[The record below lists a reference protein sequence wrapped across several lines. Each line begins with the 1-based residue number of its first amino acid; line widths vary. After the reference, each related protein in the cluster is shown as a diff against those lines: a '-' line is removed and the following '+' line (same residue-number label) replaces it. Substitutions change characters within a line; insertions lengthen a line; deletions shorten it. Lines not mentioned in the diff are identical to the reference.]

1 MPRAAAIASHS
12 AWECSRT
19 ALLAAQVLIAASL
32 GLPVPASS
40 QATPAAAAEPRQAAP
55 AAAAEPRQARPAAVS
70 GPSTAG
76 RPAMPLAMP
85 SWVELGNYQREAL
98 APLQPVWN
106 GLPAASK
113 RSWLALT
120 EKLPAMQAADRE
132 AAQKR
137 IREWAALSPEQ
148 RRMARDNFRLA
159 KSLDRDERLATW
171 ESYRQLTPEQRTVL
185 RDNGW
190 TSNTAARHA
199 GAATGLFVRELPL
212 DPTDALPVWLLPSE
226 VIDTSISVLDAFT
239 GGTPQSESDL
249 RDRLE
254 LALPRGRGAVKFRH
268 QVEVGRVL
276 ESARELGWG
285 LDEQGVAGAQHDVA
299 DLARHSLAV
308 PMHADDHGA
317 VAGAEPALAHR
328 QPHQRRRRI
337 LHRVDRLPRAAVE
350 PVVRNHAVHVRVD
363 ARRQGRVARRGQ
375 GQYQCRLRAPKRLV
389 LRIPVLEHL
398 ADDPLLVVPHPDGD

>member
-12 AWECSRT
+12 ARECSRT

-199 GAATGLFVRELPL
+199 GAATGLAKEAARPLASRLP
-212 DPTDALPVWLLPSE
+212 ASR
-226 VIDTSISVLDAFT
+226 
-239 GGTPQSESDL
+239 GQG
-249 RDRLE
+249 RDRL
-254 LALPRGRGAVKFRH
+254 AASGPTPAQPAATAPAASPVPGGSSAAASPSGAA
-268 QVEVGRVL
+268 VGAESPSPAGPGGST
-276 ESARELGWG
+276 ESA
-285 LDEQGVAGAQHDVA
+285 D
-299 DLARHSLAV
+299 
-308 PMHADDHGA
+308 
-317 VAGAEPALAHR
+317 
-328 QPHQRRRRI
+328 
-337 LHRVDRLPRAAVE
+337 
-350 PVVRNHAVHVRVD
+350 
-363 ARRQGRVARRGQ
+363 
-375 GQYQCRLRAPKRLV
+375 
-389 LRIPVLEHL
+389 
-398 ADDPLLVVPHPDGD
+398 